1 MVAALIAF
9 LVVVMI
15 ALAMVGATIAAGI
28 LGTFALSLLVVAL
41 LAQA

>member
-15 ALAMVGATIAAGI
+15 ALVMVEATVAAGI
-28 LGTFALSLLVVAL
+28 FGTFALSLLIVAL